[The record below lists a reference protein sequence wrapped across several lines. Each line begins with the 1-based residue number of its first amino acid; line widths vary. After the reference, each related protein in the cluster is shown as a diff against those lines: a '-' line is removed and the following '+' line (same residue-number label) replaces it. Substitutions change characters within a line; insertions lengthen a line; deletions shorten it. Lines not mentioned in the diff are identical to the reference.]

1 MSDDVTARLVAL
13 EKKVDE
19 LTKELM
25 TDRADSLRSRLEE
38 LEVRANLLA
47 KNARDETAPML
58 EALRNGVLDARA
70 MVEQARDSAGDG
82 LKSASDRFGSAV
94 DDLRGRL
101 EEASQKIRPDRGD
114 D

>member
-1 MSDDVTARLVAL
+1 MADDLSTRLAAI

-25 TDRADSLRSRLEE
+25 TDRADSLRARLEE

-47 KNARDETAPML
+47 KNARDEAAPML
-58 EALRNGVLDARA
+58 EALRNGVLDARG
-70 MVEQARDSAGDG
+70 MVEQARDSAGDT
-82 LKSASDRFGSAV
+82 LKSASDRFGSTV

-101 EEASQKIRPDRGD
+101 EEASQKIRPKGND